1 MTATVYYK
9 VGMYEGTIHLNCDPN
24 EDNEYI
30 IARAKKI
37 LLQQAKSF
45 PLGIYYESWKVT
57 ARTEYNNS

>member
-1 MTATVYYK
+1 
-9 VGMYEGTIHLNCDPN
+9 MYEGTIHLNCDPN